1 MVNYLD
7 FEVTKWFAL
16 AICACGSLLYI
27 MEPQGMTIL
36 IKKGK
41 AAGEQEKDRG
51 KERERSLGEGN
62 VQSE

>member
-1 MVNYLD
+1 MD

-16 AICACGSLLYI
+16 AICAWGSLLYI

-41 AAGEQEKDRG
+41 PAREQEKDRG
-51 KERERSLGEGN
+51 KERERNFGEGN
-62 VQSE
+62 AQPE